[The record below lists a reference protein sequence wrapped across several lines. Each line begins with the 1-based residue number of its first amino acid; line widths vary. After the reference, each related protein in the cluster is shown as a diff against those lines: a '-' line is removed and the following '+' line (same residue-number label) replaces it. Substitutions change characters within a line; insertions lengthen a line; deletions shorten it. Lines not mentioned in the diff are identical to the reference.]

1 MMDVT
6 RNVGNN
12 HIDSDKHMDLKH
24 WKRIISTVSS
34 INTMNNP
41 FRLSISISYYLAFVS
56 VSYYGGS
63 ILGISHF
70 LTYRN
75 SSEIQSAFENKTK
88 EL

>member
-1 MMDVT
+1 MDVT
-6 RNVGNN
+6 RNVGNRY
-12 HIDSDKHMDLKH
+12 IEGAVYMDPKH
-24 WKRIISTVSS
+24 WKRIIR
-34 INTMNNP
+34 NP
-41 FRLSISISYYLAFVS
+41 FKLSISISYYLAFVS

>member
-1 MMDVT
+1 MDVT

-34 INTMNNP
+34 INTMNVCYS
-41 FRLSISISYYLAFVS
+41 FKLSISISYYLAFVS

-70 LTYRN
+70 LTYMN
-75 SSEIQSAFENKTK
+75 SSEIQSGF
-88 EL
+88 

>member
-1 MMDVT
+1 MDVT

-34 INTMNNP
+34 INDS
-41 FRLSISISYYLAFVS
+41 FKLSISISYYLAFVS

-75 SSEIQSAFENKTK
+75 SSEIQSGF
-88 EL
+88 

>member
-34 INTMNNP
+34 IDNS
-41 FRLSISISYYLAFVS
+41 FKLSISISYYLAFVS

-63 ILGISHF
+63 ILGINHF
-70 LTYRN
+70 KRN
-75 SSEIQSAFENKTK
+75 PKWLLPDGIIWIPYQYIK
-88 EL
+88 

>member
-6 RNVGNN
+6 RNVGNI
-12 HIDSDKHMDLKH
+12 HIDSDKYMDLKH
-24 WKRIISTVSS
+24 WKIIISTVSS
-34 INTMNNP
+34 INNP
-41 FRLSISISYYLAFVS
+41 VKLSISISYYLAFVS
-56 VSYYGGS
+56 ISYYGGS